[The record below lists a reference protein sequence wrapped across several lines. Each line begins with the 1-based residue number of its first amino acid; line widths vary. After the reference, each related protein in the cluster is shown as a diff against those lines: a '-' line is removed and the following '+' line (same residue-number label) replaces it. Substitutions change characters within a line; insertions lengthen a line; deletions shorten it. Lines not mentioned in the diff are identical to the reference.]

1 MSGPRNEGSP
11 VAGHE
16 DQSIRRLGEQ
26 VRALLRS
33 NDLLRRLEPGP
44 ILRAAT
50 GASVPLGYGSLN
62 RFELSGDARVQLP
75 AISPAWVGVP
85 LYVTKVS
92 GTGVATIIGAGG
104 ATVDRSASGVQRTEP
119 GLSTLVSDGLSWF
132 SVGGEDG
139 DASDVTVAT
148 GVFPPAAAFRL
159 PNTFNPLGLWYF
171 DQSLSDS
178 SGNGFNLQVE
188 AGAEHYAV
196 IFPGVM
202 GGMLGGA
209 SGTFCRLIC
218 TGVASATML
227 GVKGDISV
235 EMIVTQDER
244 PSPVLA
250 GPWVS
255 YAGAGGLEVD
265 NALWSYFTN
274 IDNGPEW
281 YQEYN
286 ASVPSTLGLTKHVS
300 PPVASRPILH
310 GARRASG
317 IIQFFQ
323 DGKPYGTLTGTG
335 LTLPTGGSASEFRV
349 GGSQAGTQAPRFLCS
364 SLKVV
369 ATGLSN
375 AAFLAD
381 YNASLGLYYGART

>member
-1 MSGPRNEGSP
+1 MTGPRNEGSP

-26 VRALLRS
+26 VRSLLRS

-44 ILRAAT
+44 ILRATT
-50 GASVPLGYGSLN
+50 GSSVPLGYGSLN
-62 RFELSGDARVQLP
+62 RFELSGDAKVQLP
-75 AISPAWVGVP
+75 AIDPAWVGVP
-85 LYVTKVS
+85 LYFTKMS
-92 GTGVATIIGAGG
+92 GTGIATVVGAGG
-104 ATVDRSASGVQRTEP
+104 ATVDRSASGILRTEP
-119 GLSTLVSDGLSWF
+119 GLSAVVNDGSGWF
-132 SVGGEDG
+132 SVGDEGG
-139 DASDVTVAT
+139 TPNVTVAT
-148 GVFPPAAAFRL
+148 GAFPPAAAFRL
-159 PNTFNPLGLWYF
+159 PNTFGPRGLWYF
-171 DQSLSDS
+171 DQDTRDS
-178 SGNGFNLQVE
+178 SGNGFDLQVE
-188 AGAEHYAV
+188 AGAQHYAP

-202 GGMLGGA
+202 GGVLGGA
-209 SGTFCRLIC
+209 SGTFCRLVC
-218 TGVASATML
+218 TGVASSTML
-227 GVKGDISV
+227 AITGDISV

-281 YQEYN
+281 YQEYL
-286 ASVPSTLGLTKHVS
+286 ASIPSTLGLTRQVS

-369 ATGLSN
+369 ATGLNN
-375 AAFLAD
+375 AAFLDD